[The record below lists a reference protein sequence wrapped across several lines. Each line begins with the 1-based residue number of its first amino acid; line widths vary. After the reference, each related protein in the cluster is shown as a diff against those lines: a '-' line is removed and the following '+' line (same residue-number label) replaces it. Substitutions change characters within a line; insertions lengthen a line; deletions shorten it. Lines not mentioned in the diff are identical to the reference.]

1 MTSAKSEYKNWKAI
15 YDEVRSEKS
24 YFLPETEGKHG
35 SKALWDNNSNHTAYW
50 SAVQEFLK
58 KVK

>member
-1 MTSAKSEYKNWKAI
+1 
-15 YDEVRSEKS
+15 VRSEKS

-35 SKALWDNNSNHTAYW
+35 SKALWDNNPNHMAYW
-50 SAVQEFLK
+50 SAVQEFLA